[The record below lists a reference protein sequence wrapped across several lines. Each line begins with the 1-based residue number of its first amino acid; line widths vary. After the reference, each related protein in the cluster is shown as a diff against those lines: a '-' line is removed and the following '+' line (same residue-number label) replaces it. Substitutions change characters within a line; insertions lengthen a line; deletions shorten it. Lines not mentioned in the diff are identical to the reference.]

1 MRTVARGSAAAAL
14 LLLAWLPAASAFE
27 WSDSEFHL
35 QYGRIDVPTFAG
47 GGKTTQA
54 IYTLQHA
61 HGWKLG
67 DNFFFIDTKDSRGAE
82 FQDFDFY
89 GEWYSN
95 FSLGKLTGTRV
106 GAGLIEDIALVMGV
120 NWGADAKVV
129 KFLPGISLALDL
141 PGFAFASLDVTAY
154 IDDNKG
160 AMAGGAPGESD
171 SYMVDFAFA
180 RPFRLGEHDFSLE
193 GHVEY
198 IGSRRNEFG
207 DKVPGWILAQP
218 QLRWKVN
225 DNLYIGI
232 EGELWMNKLGDGA
245 TDSNAVLA
253 LLVWQF

>member
-1 MRTVARGSAAAAL
+1 MRPVARGAAAAAL
-14 LLLAWLPAASAFE
+14 LLLAWLPAAQAFE
-27 WSDSEFHL
+27 WSDSEIHL
-35 QYGRIDVPTFAG
+35 QFGRIDVPTFAG
-47 GGKTTQA
+47 GGKATQA
-54 IYTLQHA
+54 IYTLQHS
-61 HGWKLG
+61 HGWKFG

-95 FSLGKLTGTRV
+95 FSLGKLTGTKI
-106 GAGLIEDIALVMGV
+106 GAGLIGDVGLLVGV
-120 NWGADAKVV
+120 NWADDPKVV
-129 KFLPGISLALDL
+129 KYLPGIRLSLDL
-141 PGFAFASLDVTAY
+141 PGFAFANVSLTSF
-154 IDDNKG
+154 IDDSRG
-160 AMAGGAPGESD
+160 VRAGGAPRQGD

-180 RPFRLGEHDFSLE
+180 RPFRLGEQEFSLE

-207 DKVPGWILAQP
+207 DKVQGWILAQP

>member
-1 MRTVARGSAAAAL
+1 MRAFARGAAAL

-141 PGFAFASLDVTAY
+141 PGFAFA
-154 IDDNKG
+154 
-160 AMAGGAPGESD
+160 
-171 SYMVDFAFA
+171 